1 MKKLVLFFGTMLFF
15 LMIFIPQS
23 FSFIKI
29 IVLLITL
36 LFYFIVFG
44 DKKLIFSLKFLYWFL
59 FYFLFYSIWILYGL
73 FFNNPG
79 ITDTARLE
87 LIWPIIYII
96 LLSIIESEEIITKLY
111 KFFIIT
117 SFFISFYNLYKF
129 IEIIFPV
136 PKLFLL
142 DQNFEIGIHDG
153 YVQIVSLNIGSLVF
167 LMPLLFSIFIIGEKF
182 YNKIKINKYIFLLIL
197 ILVVF
202 TSVISGRRA
211 LWFSIFLTI
220 ALMKY
225 FTSFYSNLKNTNF
238 DKNVFK
244 LFFAL
249 FLFGTVYLSSK
260 INIDDFKNKFTE
272 EFNTENQTV
281 RQEQSKA
288 LIAGFYNNPLL
299 GTGFG
304 KGVNSVVRNIEKPW
318 TYELTYHVILY
329 NTGIIGFIFF
339 IALILYPIYWSIT
352 LIKKTKDILILP
364 ILCSYIIILLNSTSN
379 PFFTSSFDFQWML
392 FLPIGILNR
401 LELNFK
407 KSILNQND

>member
-1 MKKLVLFFGTMLFF
+1 
-15 LMIFIPQS
+15 
-23 FSFIKI
+23 
-29 IVLLITL
+29 
-36 LFYFIVFG
+36 
-44 DKKLIFSLKFLYWFL
+44 
-59 FYFLFYSIWILYGL
+59 
-73 FFNNPG
+73 
-79 ITDTARLE
+79 
-87 LIWPIIYII
+87 
-96 LLSIIESEEIITKLY
+96 
-111 KFFIIT
+111 
-117 SFFISFYNLYKF
+117 
-129 IEIIFPV
+129 
-136 PKLFLL
+136 
-142 DQNFEIGIHDG
+142 
-153 YVQIVSLNIGSLVF
+153 
-167 LMPLLFSIFIIGEKF
+167 MPLLFSIFIIGEKF

-249 FLFGTVYLSSK
+249 FLLGTVYLSSK

-364 ILCSYIIILLNSTSN
+364 ILCSYVVILLNSTSN

-407 KSILNQND
+407 KSVLNQND